1 MTDRNELRAEI
12 EIDAE
17 PARVW
22 AVLMDF
28 EAYPDWNPFITSIQ
42 GERTVGAR
50 LRARLQPAGGRGI
63 TMSPSVTVN
72 EPGTAF
78 GWLGKLGCAAPVR
91 RCAPV
96 RAAADRRGD
105 PDPVR
110 AVGAVPRDPAAAR
123 PSEHPA
129 GAPWRI
135 RGHEPGPGR
144 AGGRGEGLRRVS
156 ALGAETRLSPRRR
169 EIVEA
174 ARQILERD
182 GESALTMRRL
192 AADLGMKAP
201 SLYKHFPDK
210 ESLELELI
218 IVGFEE
224 SAAAFE
230 AALAT
235 QPRSQIAALGAAYRA
250 YARAHPHIYRLMTD
264 RPLPRERLPVGLE
277 YRAAAP
283 LTQAMGSIAG
293 ARAAWALAHG
303 LVMLEINGRFPA
315 DADIDAAWEAGITAL
330 ERLRQT

>member
-1 MTDRNELRAEI
+1 MTTV
-12 EIDAE
+12 E
-17 PARVW
+17 P
-22 AVLMDF
+22 
-28 EAYPDWNPFITSIQ
+28 
-42 GERTVGAR
+42 GAR
-50 LRARLQPAGGRGI
+50 L
-63 TMSPSVTVN
+63 T
-72 EPGTAF
+72 
-78 GWLGKLGCAAPVR
+78 
-91 RCAPV
+91 
-96 RAAADRRGD
+96 
-105 PDPVR
+105 
-110 AVGAVPRDPAAAR
+110 
-123 PSEHPA
+123 
-129 GAPWRI
+129 
-135 RGHEPGPGR
+135 
-144 AGGRGEGLRRVS
+144 
-156 ALGAETRLSPRRR
+156 PRRR

-235 QPRSQIAALGAAYRA
+235 QPRSQIEALGAAYRE

-283 LTQAMGSIAG
+283 LDAG
-293 ARAAWALAHG
+293 DGFRRRRS
-303 LVMLEINGRFPA
+303 GRVGPGPRPGHPG
-315 DADIDAAWEAGITAL
+315 DQRPIPGRRRHRCRMAGRYHRVGTSAPNV
-330 ERLRQT
+330 T

>member
-1 MTDRNELRAEI
+1 MT
-12 EIDAE
+12 
-17 PARVW
+17 
-22 AVLMDF
+22 
-28 EAYPDWNPFITSIQ
+28 
-42 GERTVGAR
+42 TVETGAR
-50 LRARLQPAGGRGI
+50 L
-63 TMSPSVTVN
+63 T
-72 EPGTAF
+72 
-78 GWLGKLGCAAPVR
+78 
-91 RCAPV
+91 
-96 RAAADRRGD
+96 
-105 PDPVR
+105 
-110 AVGAVPRDPAAAR
+110 
-123 PSEHPA
+123 
-129 GAPWRI
+129 
-135 RGHEPGPGR
+135 
-144 AGGRGEGLRRVS
+144 
-156 ALGAETRLSPRRR
+156 PRRR

-192 AADLGMKAP
+192 ASDLGMKAP

-235 QPRSQIAALGAAYRA
+235 QPRSQIEALGAAYRE

-283 LTQAMGSIAG
+283 LAQAMGSVAG

-303 LVMLEINGRFPA
+303 LVILEINGRFPA
-315 DADIDAAWEAGITAL
+315 DADIDAAWRAGITAL